1 MHILSPTLGE
11 KMESR
16 RFYHRSQTINHL
28 LRLHFFQPWV
38 CLNPTSL
45 PTYVCMYLMRAKCL
59 GSTTL
64 LDGEK
69 GSTEI
74 MEGRK
79 SRSCAPLSS
88 AHCQS
93 APRIPGGYT
102 CGEQRRWCEEGTG
115 PCESALEEL
124 PISPCT
130 LRSVLLTT
138 MPSGK
143 KEELSNHF
151 QPSV

>member
-1 MHILSPTLGE
+1 MHILSLTLGE
-11 KMESR
+11 KKESR

-45 PTYVCMYLMRAKCL
+45 PTSVCMYLMRVKCL

-69 GSTEI
+69 REHRNY
-74 MEGRK
+74 GRQK
-79 SRSCAPLSS
+79 VSLLRTPVICSPDSRGIYLWRA
-88 AHCQS
+88 
-93 APRIPGGYT
+93 
-102 CGEQRRWCEEGTG
+102 EEMVWGRNWALRG
-115 PCESALEEL
+115 PWRNLL
-124 PISPCT
+124 ISPRT
-130 LRSVLLTT
+130 LRSVLVTT